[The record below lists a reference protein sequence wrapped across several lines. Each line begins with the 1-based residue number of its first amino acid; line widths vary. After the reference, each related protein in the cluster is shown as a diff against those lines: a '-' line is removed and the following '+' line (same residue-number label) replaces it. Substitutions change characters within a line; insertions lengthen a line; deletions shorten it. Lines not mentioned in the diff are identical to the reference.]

1 MNASLQAPAGALE
14 ESIRN
19 AVGNGFRLADDPLPP
34 VGGSGQVN
42 GQDRRLFGKLMPA
55 ADAARLDAEA
65 DGLAAIAA
73 TGTIRTPAV
82 IVRGEA
88 GGVAWLVLEWLD
100 LHPIADDAA
109 AGRAAEALAAMHRIE
124 GDRFGWHRDN
134 FIGATPQANPE
145 SDNWSRFFALQ
156 RLRPQLERAA
166 ANGHRGELQKDGQR
180 VVERLPA
187 LFLDQR
193 PRPSLLHGD
202 LWHGNIGAL
211 ADGTPVIF
219 DPACYHGDHEADIAM
234 SELFGGLPYAFYA
247 GYRRQ
252 LPLSTDYETRKQLYN
267 FYHILNHLNL
277 FGRGYLSQA
286 CRMASQLRQALGR

>member
-145 SDNWSRFFALQ
+145 SDNWSRFS
-156 RLRPQLERAA
+156 PSSDYGPNSNERQPTAIAA
-166 ANGHRGELQKDGQR
+166 S
-180 VVERLPA
+180 
-187 LFLDQR
+187 F
-193 PRPSLLHGD
+193 
-202 LWHGNIGAL
+202 
-211 ADGTPVIF
+211 
-219 DPACYHGDHEADIAM
+219 
-234 SELFGGLPYAFYA
+234 
-247 GYRRQ
+247 RRMDSAWSSGCRHCS
-252 LPLSTDYETRKQLYN
+252 STS
-267 FYHILNHLNL
+267 
-277 FGRGYLSQA
+277 GRGRA
-286 CRMASQLRQALGR
+286 CFTATCGTATSVRWQTARR